1 MTAPLRAYGPPTERK
16 GNAAK
21 TRELDEMV
29 LAILVDAERALYP
42 LEIGLALRRRWEAE
56 AAHGPIYMEAKTI
69 ALRSLKRLE
78 RAGKVENL
86 GRPVGWRVKERR

>member
-1 MTAPLRAYGPPTERK
+1 MSPVRAYGPPTERK
-16 GNAAK
+16 GNASKA
-21 TRELDEMV
+21 RELDEMV

-42 LEIGLALRRRWEAE
+42 LEVGLALRRRWEAQ
-56 AAHGPIYMEAKTI
+56 HGSLYTEAKTL

-86 GRPVGWRVKERR
+86 GRPVGWRAKEGR

>member
-1 MTAPLRAYGPPTERK
+1 MPAPVRNSGPPTERK

-29 LAILVDAERALYP
+29 LAILVEAERALYP
-42 LEIGLALRRRWEAE
+42 LEIGLALRRRWEA
-56 AAHGPIYMEAKTI
+56 AHGPLYMEAKAI

-86 GRPVGWRVKERR
+86 GRPVGWRTKERR